1 MQAIHDYPML
11 SSNEEIALSR
21 AWRNRH
27 DVVAAHKLATSHLR
41 LVAKIAIGYRGYG
54 LPLSELIAE
63 GSIGLLQ
70 AVNRFDP
77 DRGFRLATYSM
88 WWIRAAI
95 QEHILHSWSLVKI
108 GTTRAQK
115 TLFFN
120 LRRLK
125 SQLHAIDDGD
135 LSAEQVGKIAHL
147 LDVPESEVLNMNRR
161 LTGADYSLNAGIEP
175 GADDQWQDWLIDE
188 TDSQESSLAE
198 REELAGRKKALSAAF
213 ETLDQREQHV
223 MSERWL
229 KDDPARLET
238 LASHYGVSRERVRQ
252 IEVRA
257 LTKLR
262 KAMDVRVKE
271 TPTARHHPAA
281 KPPGSL
287 ARPCAHR
294 ASRSAQV

>member
-1 MQAIHDYPML
+1 MQAIHDCPML
-11 SSNEEIALSR
+11 SSDEELALSR
-21 AWRNRH
+21 AWRNHH

-41 LVAKIAIGYRGYG
+41 LVAKIAAGYRGYG

-108 GTTRAQK
+108 GTTRGQK

-125 SQLHAIDDGD
+125 SQLHAIDDDD
-135 LSAEQVGKIAHL
+135 LSPQQVGKISHL
-147 LDVPESEVLNMNRR
+147 LDVPESEVVNMNRR
-161 LTGADYSLNAGIEP
+161 LTGADYSLNASIQS
-175 GADDQWQDWLIDE
+175 GADGQWQDWLIDE
-188 TDSQESSLAE
+188 TDSQEASLAE
-198 REELAGRKKALSAAF
+198 REEVAGRREALSAALK
-213 ETLDQREQHV
+213 TLNPREQHIL
-223 MSERWL
+223 SERWL
-229 KDDPARLET
+229 KDDPTRLET
-238 LASHYGVSRERVRQ
+238 LAGHYGVSRERVRQ

-262 KAMDVRVKE
+262 KAMGVRVNQA
-271 TPTARHHPAA
+271 PVGPRHPAA
-281 KPPGSL
+281 KTPGPLPP
-287 ARPCAHR
+287 PHAHR
-294 ASRSAQV
+294 AWPPVQI